1 MKSVREEIFGPVM
14 SILSFDDEDEVIQ
27 RANNTE
33 YGLAAGLFT
42 QDIKRGH
49 RVAKQLQAGVCWV
62 NNYNVTPVS
71 MPFGGVK
78 QSGFGKENAMEAL
91 LSYSQQKSIYVEL
104 DGVDHPY

>member
-1 MKSVREEIFGPVM
+1 
-14 SILSFDDEDEVIQ
+14 
-27 RANNTE
+27 
-33 YGLAAGLFT
+33 
-42 QDIKRGH
+42 
-49 RVAKQLQAGVCWV
+49 
-62 NNYNVTPVS
+62 